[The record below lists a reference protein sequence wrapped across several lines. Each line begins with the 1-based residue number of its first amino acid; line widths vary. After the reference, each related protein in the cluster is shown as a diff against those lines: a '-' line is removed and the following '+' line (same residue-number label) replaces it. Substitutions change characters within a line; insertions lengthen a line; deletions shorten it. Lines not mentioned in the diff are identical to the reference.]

1 MNKSLGLLQP
11 VVDVVAQSPRATA
24 IWDAED
30 SVTYHELGETASKI
44 AAALPSGGSAPFAA
58 VLAERGT
65 PAYLA
70 FVGALWSG
78 RGFCPLEPSFPPAR
92 NLDMLD
98 RSDADVLIADPFH
111 LDAAK
116 VLAAECTRSVE
127 VVSIGDLPA
136 RGIDPRPP
144 GDLAYLQFTSGSTGK
159 PKGVAITHANAV
171 YYIRY
176 ITSHYALGPSDR
188 CSQAWPLTSDAS
200 VHDVFCTFASG
211 ASLVPFTRTH
221 LMQPGS
227 RINQAQ
233 VTVWFSVPSVAMV
246 MRRLRAL
253 KPGALPSLR
262 LSMFCGEALPV
273 ATARAWAEA
282 APGGPVVNLY
292 GPTEATVAFTEHE
305 FDPAQPDDVFRAGTV
320 PIGRPFDGL
329 EVIVD
334 ERGELLLGGP
344 QVAPGYW
351 HAPDVT
357 AQRFVEVPGREGRW
371 YRTGDTVERDA
382 DGVLHF
388 LGRVDNQL
396 KIHGH
401 RIELQEVDTALRDAV
416 GHDLALAVPHP
427 VTEEGVQGL
436 VACIEE
442 SEPRP
447 AAHEAVL
454 EHCRRILAPYMVP
467 SRVVSVVRMPLNAN
481 GKLDRAAC
489 VPLIEA
495 AG

>member
-1 MNKSLGLLQP
+1 MSLGLLQP
-11 VVDVVAQSPRATA
+11 VVDVLTRSPRATA

-44 AAALPSGGSAPFAA
+44 AAALPSSGSAPFAA

-78 RGFCPLEPSFPPAR
+78 RGFCPLDPSFPPAR
-92 NLDMLD
+92 NLDMLE
-98 RSDADVLIADPFH
+98 RSDADVLIADPLH

-116 VLAAECTRSVE
+116 VLAAGCTRTVE
-127 VVSIGDLPA
+127 VVSTGDLPA
-136 RGIDPRPP
+136 SGIDPRPAR
-144 GDLAYLQFTSGSTGK
+144 DVAYLQFTSGSTGQ
-159 PKGVAITHANAV
+159 PKGVAITHANAL
-171 YYIRY
+171 YYVRY
-176 ITSHYALGPSDR
+176 ITSRYGFGPSDR

-200 VHDVFCTFASG
+200 VHDVFCTFAAG

-227 RINQAQ
+227 RINQAR

-262 LSMFCGEALPV
+262 LSLFCGEALPV

-305 FDPAQPDDVFRAGTV
+305 FDPAQPDEVFRAGTV
-320 PIGRPFDGL
+320 PIGRPFEGL
-329 EVIVD
+329 QVIVD
-334 ERGELLLGGP
+334 ESGELLLGGP

-357 AQRFVEVPGREGRW
+357 AQRFVAVPGLAGRW
-371 YRTGDTVERDA
+371 YRTGDIVERDD

-388 LGRVDNQL
+388 LGRVDDQL

-401 RIELQEVDTALRDAV
+401 RIEVQEVDTALREAV
-416 GHDLALAVPHP
+416 GHDLALAVPYP

-442 SEPRP
+442 AEPRP

-467 SRVVSVVRMPLNAN
+467 TRVVSIAQMPLNAN
-481 GKLDRAAC
+481 GKLDRSAC